1 MPSFQG
7 SIEKKSTLPQNLS
20 RVLKRLYESTYR
32 TYIKNQITVI
42 VLAVSCNITF
52 KILLVEDNLTFR
64 RVLKQSLH
72 EFFPCMIIAEAGDGE
87 EGLRKIDT
95 LLPNLIFMD
104 INLPGENGLELT
116 RKIKTTHPETPII
129 ILTNYDLPECRQLA
143 YEYGANSFLVKGSS
157 TLEELI
163 TEVESLRSASD
174 VRS

>member
-1 MPSFQG
+1 M
-7 SIEKKSTLPQNLS
+7 
-20 RVLKRLYESTYR
+20 YESTYR

>member
-1 MPSFQG
+1 
-7 SIEKKSTLPQNLS
+7 
-20 RVLKRLYESTYR
+20 
-32 TYIKNQITVI
+32 
-42 VLAVSCNITF
+42 VSCNIGF
-52 KILLVEDNLTFR
+52 KILLVEDNVTFR

-87 EGLRKIDT
+87 EALRKIEI
-95 LLPNLIFMD
+95 LFPNLILMD

-116 RKIKTTHPETPII
+116 RKIKAAHPETPII
-129 ILTNYDLPECRQLA
+129 ILTSYDLPECRQLA
-143 YEYGANSFLVKGSS
+143 HQHGANSFLVKGSS